1 MANVVVVGAQWGDEG
16 KGKLVDWLSHRADV
30 VVRFQGGH
38 NAGHTLVIKGRKTIL
53 RLIPSGILHPQV
65 KCFIGNGVVVSPEAL
80 MTEMGELDRAGIDV
94 ARQLRISEACPLILP
109 HHVAI
114 DQARELAKGEAKI
127 GTTGRGIGPAYEDK
141 VARRA
146 IRVQDLYARERFA
159 AKLGEVLDYHN
170 FVLKNYFQAKT
181 VDFQK
186 TLDDTLALAD
196 RLRPMVADVSGEI
209 NALIRD
215 GKAIL
220 FEGAQ
225 AALLDVDHGTY
236 PYVTS
241 SNCVAGQASA
251 GTGVGP
257 GQLHYVLGVAK
268 AYATRVGA
276 GPFPTELDDE
286 VGEHLRVKGN
296 EFGSV
301 TGRPRRCGWFDAA
314 ALKRA
319 VQLNGLSGICI
330 TKLDVLDGL
339 DTVRVAVGY
348 KTLGG
353 TRDILPVGAEALAIC
368 EPIYEEH
375 PGWKETTFGVKAFD
389 QLPKNAQSYLK
400 RLEQLVDA
408 PIDLIST
415 GPDREETIVLRH
427 PFG

>member
-1 MANVVVVGAQWGDEG
+1 
-16 KGKLVDWLSHRADV
+16 
-30 VVRFQGGH
+30 VRFQGGH

-53 RLIPSGILHPQV
+53 RLIPSGILHGSV

-80 MTEMGELDRAGIDV
+80 MNEIGELERAGLDV
-94 ARQLRISEACPLILP
+94 TKQLRISEACPLILP
-109 HHVAI
+109 YHVAI
-114 DQARELAKGEAKI
+114 DQAREIAKGEAKL

-170 FVLKNYFQAKT
+170 FVLRNYFHAET

-186 TLDDTLALAD
+186 TLDDTLALAGK
-196 RLRPMVADVSGEI
+196 LKPMVADVSGEL
-209 NALIRD
+209 NAIISS
-215 GKAIL
+215 GHSVL

-251 GTGVGP
+251 GAGVGP
-257 GQLHYVLGVAK
+257 NQLHYVLGVAK

-286 VGEHLRVKGN
+286 IGEHLRVKGN
-296 EFGSV
+296 EYGSV

-348 KTLGG
+348 KVGNER
-353 TRDILPVGAEALAIC
+353 RDILPVGAEALAIC

-375 PGWKETTFGVKAFD
+375 PGWKESTFGVKTFNA
-389 QLPKNAQSYLK
+389 LPQAARSYLK
-400 RLEQLVDA
+400 RLEALTGA
-408 PIDLIST
+408 PIAIIST
-415 GPDREETIVLRH
+415 GPERDETIVLKH